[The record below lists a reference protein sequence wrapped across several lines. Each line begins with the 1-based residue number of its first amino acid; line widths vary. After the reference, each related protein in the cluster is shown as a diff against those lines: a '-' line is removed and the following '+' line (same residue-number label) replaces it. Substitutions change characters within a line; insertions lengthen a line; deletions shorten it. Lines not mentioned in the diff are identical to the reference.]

1 MLANRSRLEL
11 DKLKAIEDGAHQL
24 QAKDR
29 QIGAQIQKNVELRNE
44 LNTLKQ
50 ERTREVWLLKKE
62 IQNLPDKNKALAK
75 NHQGHKLSTAL
86 PCFGVSKYLCLNS
99 HRCFFL
105 SLARRTQ

>member
-50 ERTREVWLLKKE
+50 ERTRESSRQEQGSGQKSPRSQTVNCFALFWCIQVFVSELAQVLLLVACP
-62 IQNLPDKNKALAK
+62 QN
-75 NHQGHKLSTAL
+75 SII
-86 PCFGVSKYLCLNS
+86 
-99 HRCFFL
+99 
-105 SLARRTQ
+105 